1 MRSALKKLFL
11 NTALLSL
18 PAAACVP
25 AGAAGIPPIQVPS
38 APAEVSTQT
47 LLAAALNKNSD
58 ADTRC
63 AAVDALKTSAD
74 EAAAA
79 DLAGL
84 LNDADPQVRACS
96 IRAAGESKNKQA
108 VETLLANIE
117 SYQRTTRNGSNG
129 PYEDNIKERLK
140 AIDSIWA
147 LGEIGDPALLAK
159 LKSFYKESDDVLRI
173 NLLISVGKLGKNA
186 KAGPFLLEIAAS
198 GRETE
203 SARSAAFEMLARI
216 GQPASIANLAPSKNP
231 GIESGDII
239 YTGGIIGSISGWGNQ
254 DLPIGHAALYDG
266 VEIKNGQ
273 MNIVVSE
280 CVTNNRV
287 PGGVRNA
294 YSWYAF
300 THDFRYPYYGN
311 RTTPAKPTAAQ
322 RARLVQLGLEMGK
335 KGLKYNDTHFSQ
347 KGPLEFDCV
356 GYIEYL
362 YEQVGL
368 NPTDDSY
375 ETGLGW
381 PLTPWE
387 QFISV
392 RPNLAADYV
401 TVKPHKCSIKE
412 MDLSTLT
419 RDFGALPGASM
430 AEAAAQVPGTE
441 TPPPGFPAAQ

>member
-1 MRSALKKLFL
+1 MISALKKLVF
-11 NTALLSL
+11 NTVLLSL
-18 PAAACVP
+18 SAAACVP
-25 AGAAGIPPIQVPS
+25 AGAA
-38 APAEVSTQT
+38 AAVSPQN
-47 LLAAALNKNSD
+47 LLTEALDTNKD

-74 EAAAA
+74 EAIAM

-84 LNDADPQVRACS
+84 MNDADPQVRACS
-96 IRAAGESKNKQA
+96 IRAAGEAKNKRA
-108 VETLLANIE
+108 VEALLANIE
-117 SYQRTTRNGSNG
+117 SYQLSTRNGSNG

-147 LGEIGDPALLAK
+147 LGEIGDPALLAR

-198 GRETE
+198 GGETE
-203 SARSAAFEMLARI
+203 SARAAAFEMLAFI

-231 GIESGDII
+231 GIERGDII
-239 YTGGIIGSISGWGNQ
+239 YTGGVVGSISGWGNQ
-254 DLPIGHAALYDG
+254 DLPVGHAALYDG
-266 VEIKNGQ
+266 VEIKNGR

-300 THDFRYPYYGN
+300 THNFRYPYYGN
-311 RTTPAKPTAAQ
+311 RTTPVKPTAAQ

-356 GYIEYL
+356 GYVEYL

-368 NPTDDSY
+368 NPTDDKY

-392 RPNLAADYV
+392 RPDPAADYV
-401 TVKPHKCSIKE
+401 AVKPGRGDTEE
-412 MDLSTLT
+412 MSQAILT
-419 RDFGALPGASM
+419 RYFGALPGASLS
-430 AEAAAQVPGTE
+430 EDSVREPGAAIRPEEVK
-441 TPPPGFPAAQ
+441 

>member
-1 MRSALKKLFL
+1 MNSALKKLFF
-11 NTALLSL
+11 NTLLLSL
-18 PAAACVP
+18 SAAACVP
-25 AGAAGIPPIQVPS
+25 AGAAGTLSVREN
-38 APAEVSTQT
+38 APAAPGSVSPRD
-47 LLAAALNKNSD
+47 LLAGALDKNSD

-63 AAVDALKTSAD
+63 AAIGALGTSAD
-74 EAAAA
+74 ESIALE
-79 DLAGL
+79 LAGL
-84 LNDADPQVRACS
+84 LNDANPNVRACS
-96 IRAAGESKNKQA
+96 IRAAGESKNRQA
-108 VETLLANIE
+108 VKTLLANIE
-117 SYQRTTRNGSNG
+117 NYQLSTRNGHNG
-129 PYEDNIKERLK
+129 PYEDNLKERLK

-147 LGEIGDPALLAK
+147 LGEIGDPALMAR
-159 LKSFYKESDDVLRI
+159 LKSFYKESDDVLKV
-173 NLLISVGKLGKNA
+173 NLLISVGKLAKNE
-186 KAGPFLLEIAAS
+186 KAGPFLLKIAAS
-198 GRETE
+198 GKETE
-203 SARSAAFEMLARI
+203 SARSAAFEMLVFI
-216 GQPASIANLAPSKNP
+216 GQPASIANLARSANP

-239 YTGGIIGSISGWGNQ
+239 YTGGIVGSIGGWGNQ

-273 MNIVVSE
+273 MHIVVSE

-294 YSWYAF
+294 YSWHDF

-311 RTTPAKPTAAQ
+311 RTTPVKPTAAQ

-368 NPTDDSY
+368 NPTDDKY

-401 TVKPHKCSIKE
+401 RVKSNKGNIKE
-412 MDLSTLT
+412 MNLFLLT
-419 RDFGALPGASM
+419 RDFGSLPGSSLTG
-430 AEAAAQVPGTE
+430 AAVQEPCADIRPEEVK
-441 TPPPGFPAAQ
+441 